1 VVPGGYNRHIVVK
14 FPGSSLA
21 VVPPSLVPNVG
32 DFIVGSST
40 GLYQTDFSASQTLV
54 DVTAG
59 GKQSPWKIAANIA
72 FGQGWQSRIAVVYG
86 IPAARVKG
94 FPVLVKGYL
103 TECGFQDFFRMAI
116 ILGRE
121 LIALNKIWYMIPDDN
136 TSRDGI
142 QWELSV

>member
-1 VVPGGYNRHIVVK
+1 VVPGGYAGHIVVK

-32 DFIVGSST
+32 DFIGSSST

-72 FGQGWQSRIAVVYG
+72 LGQGWQSRIAVVYG
-86 IPAARVKG
+86 VPAARVKG
-94 FPVLVKGYL
+94 FPVLVKVDL
-103 TECGFQDFFRMAI
+103 TEGGFQGLFRMAI
-116 ILGRE
+116 ILRGE
-121 LIALNKIWYMIPDDN
+121 LIALNNIWYMIPDGN
-136 TSRDGI
+136 TSLDGR
-142 QWELSV
+142 QWELSI